1 MPKPC
6 ASTSRSD
13 GDRVTAPTVLVVG
26 AGLLGASAGMA
37 LRNAGWQVHLR
48 DRMPAS
54 VRLAEELG
62 AGTGEPPAAEPDVVL
77 LAVPPSVVVSAAT
90 SLREEFANATFTDVA
105 SAKSFLERQ
114 MQDIALADR
123 FVGGHPMAG
132 RERSGVKGARADLF
146 AGRPWVICSTTHVDE
161 DRVGKVRALATATG
175 AHVVEMSAAE
185 HDEAVAK
192 VSHVPQLVASV
203 LAAQLRDLDQAELE
217 LAGQGLRDTVR
228 IAASDPELWTDII
241 AANEDAV
248 RDSLQQVVTDLQT
261 LLSDMDPTPVLAHG
275 RAGHARIPGKHG
287 SPAVAYAVVPVVI
300 PDEPGALARLFASA
314 GEAGINI
321 EDVAIEHSP
330 GQPVGLVELFVV
342 PEKAEEM
349 ARALTIMGWSVH

>member
-1 MPKPC
+1 MTNP
-6 ASTSRSD
+6 A
-13 GDRVTAPTVLVVG
+13 APTVLVVG

-48 DRMPAS
+48 DRSAAS

-62 AGTGEPPAAEPDVVL
+62 AGSGEAPAAEPNIVL
-77 LAVPPSVVVSAAT
+77 LAVPPSAVVSAADG
-90 SLREEFANATFTDVA
+90 LRKEFANATFTDVA
-105 SAKSFLERQ
+105 SAKSFLQKQ
-114 MQDIALADR
+114 MHEIDLADR

-132 RERSGVKGARADLF
+132 RERSGARGARADLF
-146 AGRPWVICSTTHVDE
+146 AGRPWVLCPTSYVDQ
-161 DRVGKVRALATATG
+161 DRIGEVRSLATATG
-175 AHVVEMSAAE
+175 AHVVAMSAAE

-203 LAAQLRDLDQAELE
+203 LASQLRGLDQAELE

-228 IAASDPELWTDII
+228 IAASDPELWSDII
-241 AANEDAV
+241 SANQDAV
-248 RDSLQQVVTDLQT
+248 RQSLEQVVTDLQT
-261 LLSDMDPTPVLAHG
+261 LLGDMDPGRVLAQG
-275 RAGHARIPGKHG
+275 REGHARIPGKHG
-287 SPAVAYAVVPVVI
+287 SPAVEYAVVPVVI

-342 PEKAEEM
+342 PEKAEKM
-349 ARALTIMGWSVH
+349 ARALTTMGWSVH

>member
-1 MPKPC
+1 M
-6 ASTSRSD
+6 
-13 GDRVTAPTVLVVG
+13 
-26 AGLLGASAGMA
+26 
-37 LRNAGWQVHLR
+37 
-48 DRMPAS
+48 
-54 VRLAEELG
+54 
-62 AGTGEPPAAEPDVVL
+62 
-77 LAVPPSVVVSAAT
+77 
-90 SLREEFANATFTDVA
+90 NATFTDVA
-105 SAKSFLERQ
+105 SAKSFLEQQ
-114 MQDIALADR
+114 MQEVSLADR

-132 RERSGVKGARADLF
+132 RERSGAKGARADLF
-146 AGRPWVICSTTHVDE
+146 EGRPWVICATANVAE
-161 DRVGKVRALATATG
+161 ERVRKVRALAAATG
-175 AHVVEMSAAE
+175 AHVVAMSAAE

-228 IAASDPELWTDII
+228 IAASDPMLWTDII
-241 AANEDAV
+241 AANQDAV
-248 RDSLQQVVTDLQT
+248 RSSLQQVVTDLQV
-261 LLSDMDPTPVLAHG
+261 LLGDMNPALVLSQG
-275 RAGHARIPGKHG
+275 REGHSRIPGKHG
-287 SPAVAYAVVPVVI
+287 SPAIDYAVVPVVI

-349 ARALTIMGWSVH
+349 ARALTTMGWSVH